1 MTTPVAPAA
10 GSLRIEGV
18 TKRFPGVTA
27 LQGVSF
33 EIAAGTCHAI
43 CGENGAGKSTLGKII
58 SGLYA
63 PDEGRIV
70 LGGEPITEYSPRE
83 ALRRGIAMVHQ
94 ELAFCEQLSVAEN
107 LCLADIPREHG
118 FVRFGEMERR
128 AREML
133 ATVGISGMDV
143 RVPIGQL
150 PIAQRQLVQIA
161 AAVSAGARV
170 IVFDEATSSL
180 GQSESDRLQDLIRGL
195 TRAGITCIY
204 VSHRMPE
211 ILSLCDAVTV
221 LRDGRHIETGPISQM
236 NETRLIQLM
245 IGRDLASYLPQTA
258 PPAADRPRLVVE
270 SLSSPGKL
278 RDISFSVRPGEILGL
293 GGLVGAGRSEL
304 AMALFGLDREAKGAI
319 RLNGNPVFPRS
330 PREAIRLG
338 IGLVPE
344 DRKLQGLV
352 LGLTSIH
359 NFSLPNLGWLSRASW
374 VMRTRER
381 AAASAEFARIGL
393 RQSAADRPAAALSG
407 GNQQKI
413 VLARW
418 LAARSSV
425 LILDEPTRGV
435 DVGAKSEIHSL
446 IARLAEEGTAVILI
460 SSELPELMALS
471 NRILVLHGGRAV
483 GEIAGSEATEESLLR
498 MMLGDGS

>member
-1 MTTPVAPAA
+1 M
-10 GSLRIEGV
+10 LRIESV

-27 LQGVSF
+27 LQDVSF
-33 EIAAGTCHAI
+33 EITAGTCHAI

-63 PDEGRIV
+63 PDEGRI
-70 LGGEPITEYSPRE
+70 LLDGDPITEYSPRA

-94 ELAFCEQLSVAEN
+94 ELAFCEQLGVAEN
-107 LCLADIPREHG
+107 LCLAEIPRRRG

-133 ATVGISGMDV
+133 ENVGLSGMDV
-143 RVPIGQL
+143 RVPIGRL

-180 GQSESDRLQDLIRGL
+180 GQSESDRLQELIRRL
-195 TRAGITCIY
+195 TRSGITCIY

-211 ILSLCDAVTV
+211 ILSLCDVVTV
-221 LRDGRHIETGPISQM
+221 LRDGRHIETAPIAEMS
-236 NETRLIQLM
+236 ETRLIQLM
-245 IGRDLASYLPQTA
+245 IGRDLGSYLPHSE
-258 PPAADRPRLVVE
+258 PPRDDRPRLVVE

-278 RDISFSVRPGEILGL
+278 HDISFTVRPGEILGL

-304 AMALFGLDREAKGAI
+304 AMALFGLDRPARGTMQLEGRA
-319 RLNGNPVFPRS
+319 VFPRN

-352 LGLTSIH
+352 LGMIGLH
-359 NFSLPNLGWLSRASW
+359 NFSLPNLRWLSRAGW
-374 VMRTRER
+374 MLRKRER
-381 AAASAEFARIGL
+381 TAVGEYFARVGL
-393 RQSAADRPAAALSG
+393 RATAADRPAAALSG

-418 LAARSSV
+418 LAARCDV

-435 DVGAKSEIHSL
+435 DVGAKAEIHTL
-446 IARLAEEGTAVILI
+446 IGRLAAEGAAVILI
-460 SSELPELMALS
+460 SSELPELIALS
-471 NRILVLHGGRAV
+471 HRILVLRGGRAV
-483 GEIAGSEATEESLLR
+483 GELSGSQPTEEALLR
-498 MMLGDGS
+498 MMLGEEDGEAAAG